1 MAITGRRR
9 CSLARA
15 AKGFPIHA
23 LLRFAAVR
31 TIPPRT
37 TLGNA
42 RPTRRALG
50 TFDATAASA
59 MSRDSV
65 EPSAGVGV
73 LKRSLANAPVFKSI
87 SAHLMDEP
95 PTSIPRPKGE
105 VVNLSHAFCFTCRPR
120 VNDPIITPNM
130 NLIDT
135 QFATRRN
142 VALQPG
148 TLLAALLDRLT
159 RTLGK
164 NPDTATA
171 RDIYDALSLAVRE
184 ELTLRWLAT
193 QRRVANAH
201 VKRVCYFSVEYL
213 PGRSLL
219 NALSSLEGGLLQE
232 ARAALRELG
241 YDLDDIADQEVDP
254 GLGNGGLGRLAACF
268 LDSLATLQYPAVGYG
283 IRYDYGI
290 FTQVIGPDGGQREV
304 ASSWLR
310 LRNVWETPRGNVRF
324 TVRFGGRIDAE
335 ETGAP
340 GDLGRWVGTSD
351 IYAIGFDQLIPGNR
365 GPTVNHLRLWS
376 GRAITPF
383 HIDAFNAGDYA
394 AAVQE
399 QVDAKN
405 LSRVLYPDDSTP
417 QGKELRLK
425 QQYFFVSASLQD
437 ILATHLSE
445 GRSLASMPDSIA
457 IQLND
462 THAAVAIPELMRLL
476 VDEHGLSWNES
487 WLITTRVFAY
497 TNHTLLPEALES
509 WPVAMF
515 ERLLP
520 RHLQII
526 YLINRDFLQSV
537 EARYPG
543 DDERRRSLSIID
555 DTGDRRVRMA
565 HLAVIG
571 SHRVNGVAQLHSD
584 LMRQQVFSGFA
595 DLYPDRFINVTNGIA
610 VRRWLKQS
618 NPGLAAL
625 LTERLGSAWEN
636 DLEEIGRLIGA
647 ADDAEFRRQF
657 RGIKRTNKQRLADE
671 VMRRTGVELSVNSLF
686 DVQVKRIH
694 EYKRQLLNLLYVVS
708 RYRRIRDNPRADI
721 VPRSVIFAGK
731 AAPGYAMAKSVIKL
745 INNVARTVDADPLAR
760 GKLQVAFLPDY
771 DVSLAQKIM
780 PAADLSQQIST
791 AGMEA
796 SGTGNMKL
804 ALNGA
809 LTIGTLDGANIEI
822 RDHVGAE
829 NVFIFG
835 LTADEVAARRCAG
848 YVPRRELD
856 GNPELKSTLCLIE
869 SGFFSPGRPD
879 DAKPVVDRL
888 LSDGEPFMVL
898 ADFAAYVRAQDR
910 VDALYALEDEWSYK
924 AIVNC
929 LNMGYFSSDRSIR
942 EYADRIWGVKPVM
955 KRREFDR
962 PCNNRFRSV
971 LVRRRQARAHIREA
985 RCAFV

>member
-1 MAITGRRR
+1 
-9 CSLARA
+9 
-15 AKGFPIHA
+15 
-23 LLRFAAVR
+23 
-31 TIPPRT
+31 
-37 TLGNA
+37 
-42 RPTRRALG
+42 
-50 TFDATAASA
+50 
-59 MSRDSV
+59 
-65 EPSAGVGV
+65 
-73 LKRSLANAPVFKSI
+73 
-87 SAHLMDEP
+87 
-95 PTSIPRPKGE
+95 
-105 VVNLSHAFCFTCRPR
+105 
-120 VNDPIITPNM
+120 M
-130 NLIDT
+130 NSIDT

-148 TLLAALLDRLT
+148 TLQAALLDRLT

-164 NPDTATA
+164 NPDSATA

-232 ARAALRELG
+232 ARAALRDMG
-241 YDLDDIADQEVDP
+241 HDLDDIAAQEVDP

-268 LDSLATLQYPAVGYG
+268 LDSLATLHYPAVGYG

-290 FTQVIGPDGGQREV
+290 FTQVIGTDGGQREV

-310 LRNVWETPRGNVRF
+310 LRNVWEMPSGSVRF
-324 TVRFGGRIDAE
+324 TVRFGGRIKAPE
-335 ETGAP
+335 NAAP
-340 GDLGRWVGTSD
+340 GDLHQWVDTTD
-351 IYAIGFDQLIPGNR
+351 IYAIGFDQLTPGNR

-383 HIDAFNAGDYA
+383 HIDAFNAGDYP

-399 QVDAKN
+399 QLEAKN

-445 GRSLASMPDSIA
+445 GRTLASIPDSIA

-462 THAAVAIPELMRLL
+462 THPAVAIPELMRLL
-476 VDEHGLSWNES
+476 VDEHGLSWSES
-487 WLITTRVFAY
+487 WHITTRVFSY
-497 TNHTLLPEALES
+497 TNHTLLPEALET
-509 WPVAMF
+509 WPVGMF

-526 YLINRDFLQSV
+526 YVINRDFLQSV
-537 EARYPG
+537 ETRYPG
-543 DDERRRSLSIID
+543 DDERRRRLSIID
-555 DTGDRRVRMA
+555 DGGDRRVRMA

-584 LMRQQVFSGFA
+584 LMRMNVFSGFA
-595 DLYPDRFINVTNGIA
+595 DMYPDRFVNVTNGIA
-610 VRRWLKQS
+610 ARRWLKQS
-618 NPGLAAL
+618 NPGLSSL
-625 LTERLGSAWEN
+625 LTERLGSCWEN
-636 DLEEIGRLIGA
+636 DLEELGRLIGA

-671 VMRRTGVELSVNSLF
+671 IMRRTGVELAINSLF

-694 EYKRQLLNLLYVVS
+694 EYKRQLLNLLYVVT
-708 RYRRIRDNPRADI
+708 RYQRIRENPRADV
-721 VPRSVIFAGK
+721 VPRTVIFAGK
-731 AAPGYAMAKSVIKL
+731 AAPGYAMAKAIIKL
-745 INNVARTVDADPLAR
+745 INNVAHTIDADPTVR
-760 GKLQVAFLPDY
+760 DKLRVVFLPDY
-771 DVSLAQKIM
+771 DVSLAQRIM

-835 LTADEVAARRCAG
+835 LTAEEVAARRSV
-848 YVPRRELD
+848 YQPRRELD
-856 GNPELKSTLCLIE
+856 TNPELKRTLDLIE

-879 DAKPVVDRL
+879 DAKPVVNRL
-888 LSDGEPFMVL
+888 LSDGEPFLVL
-898 ADFAAYVRAQDR
+898 ADFAAYSLAQDR
-910 VDALYALEDEWSYK
+910 VDALYVLEDEWSHK

-942 EYADRIWGVKPVM
+942 EYADRIWAVKPVM
-955 KRREFDR
+955 
-962 PCNNRFRSV
+962 
-971 LVRRRQARAHIREA
+971 
-985 RCAFV
+985 

>member
-1 MAITGRRR
+1 MY
-9 CSLARA
+9 S
-15 AKGFPIHA
+15 
-23 LLRFAAVR
+23 
-31 TIPPRT
+31 
-37 TLGNA
+37 
-42 RPTRRALG
+42 
-50 TFDATAASA
+50 
-59 MSRDSV
+59 
-65 EPSAGVGV
+65 
-73 LKRSLANAPVFKSI
+73 
-87 SAHLMDEP
+87 
-95 PTSIPRPKGE
+95 
-105 VVNLSHAFCFTCRPR
+105 
-120 VNDPIITPNM
+120 
-130 NLIDT
+130 IDT
-135 QFATRRN
+135 QFASRRN
-142 VALQPG
+142 SALQPG
-148 TLLAALLDRLT
+148 TLHAALMERLT

-164 NPDTATA
+164 NPESATA

-193 QRRVANAH
+193 QRRVAKAH

-213 PGRSLL
+213 PGRSLV
-219 NALSSLEGGLLQE
+219 NALSCLEGDLLQE
-232 ARAALRELG
+232 ARAAVRDMG
-241 YDLDDIADQEVDP
+241 HDLDDIAAQEVDP

-290 FTQVIGPDGGQREV
+290 FTQVLGPDGGQREV

-324 TVRFGGRIDAE
+324 TVRFGGRIQ
-335 ETGAP
+335 AP
-340 GDLGRWVGTSD
+340 ESAAADDEHRWVGTSD
-351 IYAIGFDQLIPGNR
+351 IYAIGFDQLIPGNGR
-365 GPTVNHLRLWS
+365 PTVNHLRLWS

-383 HIDAFNAGDYA
+383 HIDAFNAGDYP

-399 QVDAKN
+399 QLEAKN

-437 ILATHLSE
+437 ILVTHLSE
-445 GRSLASMPDSIA
+445 GRSLASMPDAVA
-457 IQLND
+457 IQFND
-462 THAAVAIPELMRLL
+462 THPAVAIAELMRLL
-476 VDEHGLSWNES
+476 IDEHGLSWAES
-487 WLITTRVFAY
+487 WGITTGVFSY
-497 TNHTLLPEALES
+497 TNHTLLPEALET
-509 WPVAMF
+509 WPVSMF

-526 YLINRDFLQSV
+526 YLINRDFLQSL

-543 DDERRRSLSIID
+543 DDERRRRLSIID

-584 LMRQQVFSGFA
+584 LMRQQVFCGFA

-618 NPGLAAL
+618 NPGLSAL
-625 LTERLGSAWEN
+625 LTEHLGSAWEN
-636 DLEEIGRLIGA
+636 DLEELGRLIGA
-647 ADDAEFRRQF
+647 ADDAEFRRRF
-657 RGIKRTNKQRLADE
+657 RGIKRTHKQRLAGE
-671 VMRRTGVELSVNSLF
+671 GMRRTGVEISVDSLF

-731 AAPGYAMAKSVIKL
+731 AAPGYAMAKAIVKL
-745 INNVARTVDADPLAR
+745 INNVARTIDMDPAMR
-760 GKLQVAFLPDY
+760 DKLRVVFLPDY
-771 DVSLAQKIM
+771 DVSLAQRIM

-835 LTADEVAARRCAG
+835 LTAEEVAARRPG
-848 YVPRRELD
+848 YQPRRELD
-856 GNPELKSTLCLIE
+856 TNPELKRTLDLID

-879 DAKPVVDRL
+879 DAKPVVNRL
-888 LSDGEPFMVL
+888 LSDGEPFLVL
-898 ADFAAYVRAQDR
+898 ADFAAYALAQDQ
-910 VDALYALEDEWSYK
+910 VDALYASEEEWSRK

-942 EYADRIWGVKPVM
+942 EYADRIWAVKPVM
-955 KRREFDR
+955 
-962 PCNNRFRSV
+962 
-971 LVRRRQARAHIREA
+971 
-985 RCAFV
+985 

>member
-1 MAITGRRR
+1 M
-9 CSLARA
+9 
-15 AKGFPIHA
+15 
-23 LLRFAAVR
+23 
-31 TIPPRT
+31 
-37 TLGNA
+37 
-42 RPTRRALG
+42 
-50 TFDATAASA
+50 
-59 MSRDSV
+59 DS
-65 EPSAGVGV
+65 
-73 LKRSLANAPVFKSI
+73 
-87 SAHLMDEP
+87 
-95 PTSIPRPKGE
+95 
-105 VVNLSHAFCFTCRPR
+105 
-120 VNDPIITPNM
+120 
-130 NLIDT
+130 IDT

-148 TLLAALLDRLT
+148 TLQAALLDRLT

-164 NPDTATA
+164 NPDSATA

-193 QRRVANAH
+193 QRRVAKAH

-219 NALSSLEGGLLQE
+219 NALSSLDGGLLQE
-232 ARAALRELG
+232 ARAALNDMG
-241 YDLDDIADQEVDP
+241 HDLDDIAAQEVDP

-290 FTQVIGPDGGQREV
+290 FTQVIGADGGQREV

-310 LRNVWETPRGNVRF
+310 LRNVWESPRGNVRF
-324 TVRFGGRIDAE
+324 IVRFGGRIAAPENADA
-335 ETGAP
+335 
-340 GDLGRWVGTSD
+340 GDVHRWVDTDD

-383 HIDAFNAGDYA
+383 HIDAFNAGDYD
-394 AAVQE
+394 AAVRE
-399 QVDAKN
+399 QVAAKN

-462 THAAVAIPELMRLL
+462 THPTVAIPELMRLL
-476 VDEHGLSWNES
+476 IDEHGLSWSES
-487 WLITTRVFAY
+487 WQITTRVFSY
-497 TNHTLLPEALES
+497 TNHTLLPEALET
-509 WPVAMF
+509 WPVVLF

-526 YLINRDFLQSV
+526 YLINRDFLMSV
-537 EARYPG
+537 DARYPG
-543 DDERRRSLSIID
+543 DHDRQRRLSIID
-555 DTGDRRVRMA
+555 DGGDRRVRMA

-584 LMRQQVFSGFA
+584 LMRKQVFSGFA
-595 DLYPDRFINVTNGIA
+595 DLYPDRFVNVTNGIA

-618 NPGLAAL
+618 NPGLSAL
-625 LTERLGSAWEN
+625 LTDALGSAWEN
-636 DLEEIGRLIGA
+636 DLEELGRLTGA
-647 ADDAEFRRQF
+647 AEDAEFRRQF
-657 RGIKRTNKQRLADE
+657 RAIKRANKRRLADE
-671 VMRRTGVELSVNSLF
+671 VMRRTGVEISIDSLF

-694 EYKRQLLNLLYVVS
+694 EYKRQLLNLLYVVT
-708 RYRRIRDNPRADI
+708 RYRRIRENPHARV

-731 AAPGYAMAKSVIKL
+731 AAPGYAMAKAIIKL
-745 INNVARTVDADPLAR
+745 INNVARTIDADPAVR
-760 GKLQVAFLPDY
+760 DKLRVAFLPDY

-835 LTADEVAARRCAG
+835 LTAAEVAARRPG
-848 YVPRRELD
+848 YQPRRELD
-856 GNPELKSTLCLIE
+856 ANPELRKTLDLIE

-879 DAKPVVDRL
+879 DAKPVIDRL

-898 ADFAAYVRAQDR
+898 ADFPAYSAAQEQ
-910 VDALYALEDEWSYK
+910 VDALYVLEDEWSRK
-924 AIVNC
+924 TILNS

-942 EYADRIWGVKPVM
+942 EYADRIWAVKPVM
-955 KRREFDR
+955 
-962 PCNNRFRSV
+962 
-971 LVRRRQARAHIREA
+971 
-985 RCAFV
+985 

>member
-1 MAITGRRR
+1 
-9 CSLARA
+9 
-15 AKGFPIHA
+15 
-23 LLRFAAVR
+23 
-31 TIPPRT
+31 
-37 TLGNA
+37 
-42 RPTRRALG
+42 
-50 TFDATAASA
+50 
-59 MSRDSV
+59 
-65 EPSAGVGV
+65 
-73 LKRSLANAPVFKSI
+73 
-87 SAHLMDEP
+87 
-95 PTSIPRPKGE
+95 
-105 VVNLSHAFCFTCRPR
+105 
-120 VNDPIITPNM
+120 M
-130 NLIDT
+130 NSIDT

-148 TLLAALLDRLT
+148 TLQAALLDRLT

-164 NPDTATA
+164 NPDSATP

-232 ARAALRELG
+232 ARAALRDMGHEL
-241 YDLDDIADQEVDP
+241 DEIAAQEVDP

-268 LDSLATLQYPAVGYG
+268 LDSLATLHYPAVGYG

-290 FTQVIGPDGGQREV
+290 FTQVIGTDGGQREV

-310 LRNVWETPRGNVRF
+310 LRNVWETASGNVRF
-324 TVRFGGRIDAE
+324 TVRFGGRIKAPE
-335 ETGAP
+335 NAAP
-340 GDLGRWVGTSD
+340 GDSHRWVDTTD
-351 IYAIGFDQLIPGNR
+351 IYAIGFDQLTPGNR

-376 GRAITPF
+376 GRAINPF
-383 HIDAFNAGDYA
+383 QIDAFNAGDYA

-399 QVDAKN
+399 QVEAKN

-445 GRSLASMPDSIA
+445 GRTLASMPDSIA

-462 THAAVAIPELMRLL
+462 THPAVAIPELMRLL
-476 VDEHGLSWNES
+476 VDERGLSWAES
-487 WLITTRVFAY
+487 WQITTGVFSY
-497 TNHTLLPEALES
+497 TNHTLLPEALET

-537 EARYPG
+537 ETRYPG
-543 DDERRRSLSIID
+543 DDERRRRLSIID
-555 DTGDRRVRMA
+555 DGGDRRVRMA

-584 LMRQQVFSGFA
+584 LMRMHVFSGFA
-595 DLYPDRFINVTNGIA
+595 DMYPDRFINVTNGIA

-618 NPGLAAL
+618 NPGLSAL
-625 LTERLGSAWEN
+625 LTEHLGSCWEN
-636 DLEEIGRLIGA
+636 DLEELGRLTGA
-647 ADDAEFRRQF
+647 AEDAEFRRQF

-671 VMRRTGVELSVNSLF
+671 IMRRTGVELSVNSLF

-694 EYKRQLLNLLYVVS
+694 EYKRQLLNLLYVVT
-708 RYRRIRDNPRADI
+708 RYQRIRENPSADV
-721 VPRSVIFAGK
+721 VPRTVIFAGK
-731 AAPGYAMAKSVIKL
+731 AAPGYAMAKAIIKL
-745 INNVARTVDADPLAR
+745 INNVARTIDADPAMHD
-760 GKLQVAFLPDY
+760 KLRVVFLPDY
-771 DVSLAQKIM
+771 DVSLAQRIM

-835 LTADEVAARRCAG
+835 LTAEEVAARRPG
-848 YVPRRELD
+848 YQPQRELD
-856 GNPELKSTLCLIE
+856 ANPELKRTLDLIE

-879 DAKPVVDRL
+879 DAKPVVSRL
-888 LSDGEPFMVL
+888 LSDGEPFLVL
-898 ADFAAYVRAQDR
+898 ADFAAYALAQDQ
-910 VDALYALEDEWSYK
+910 VDALYASEDEWSHK

-942 EYADRIWGVKPVM
+942 EYADRIWAVKPVM
-955 KRREFDR
+955 
-962 PCNNRFRSV
+962 
-971 LVRRRQARAHIREA
+971 
-985 RCAFV
+985 

>member
-1 MAITGRRR
+1 
-9 CSLARA
+9 
-15 AKGFPIHA
+15 
-23 LLRFAAVR
+23 
-31 TIPPRT
+31 
-37 TLGNA
+37 
-42 RPTRRALG
+42 
-50 TFDATAASA
+50 
-59 MSRDSV
+59 
-65 EPSAGVGV
+65 
-73 LKRSLANAPVFKSI
+73 
-87 SAHLMDEP
+87 
-95 PTSIPRPKGE
+95 
-105 VVNLSHAFCFTCRPR
+105 
-120 VNDPIITPNM
+120 M
-130 NLIDT
+130 NSIDT

-148 TLLAALLDRLT
+148 TLQAALLDRLT

-164 NPDTATA
+164 SVDSATA

-213 PGRSLL
+213 PGRSLM
-219 NALSSLEGGLLQE
+219 NALSSLEGGLLHE
-232 ARAALRELG
+232 ARTALRELG
-241 YDLDDIADQEVDP
+241 HDLEDIAAQEVDP

-268 LDSLATLQYPAVGYG
+268 LDSLATLHYPAVGYG

-290 FTQVIGPDGGQREV
+290 FTQVIGADGGQREV

-310 LRNVWETPRGNVRF
+310 LRNVWESAPGSVRF
-324 TVRFGGRIDAE
+324 AVRFGGRVEPLESA
-335 ETGAP
+335 AP
-340 GDLGRWVGTSD
+340 GAAGNGSPGDAHRWVDTTD
-351 IYAIGFDQLIPGNR
+351 IYAVGFDQLIPGNR

-394 AAVQE
+394 AAVHE
-399 QVDAKN
+399 QVAAKN

-437 ILATHLSE
+437 ILATHLRE
-445 GRSLASMPDSIA
+445 GRSLASLPDSVA

-462 THAAVAIPELMRLL
+462 THPAVAIPELMRLL
-476 VDEHGLSWNES
+476 IDEHGVSWS
-487 WLITTRVFAY
+487 DGWQITTSVFSY
-497 TNHTLLPEALES
+497 TNHTLLPEALET

-543 DDERRRSLSIID
+543 DDGRRRCLSIID
-555 DTGDRRVRMA
+555 DEGDRRVRMA
-565 HLAVIG
+565 HIAVIG
-571 SHRVNGVAQLHSD
+571 SHKVNGVAQLHSD
-584 LMRQQVFSGFA
+584 LMRKQVFSGFA
-595 DLYPDRFINVTNGIA
+595 EMYPDRFINVTNGIA
-610 VRRWLKQS
+610 ARRWLKQS
-618 NPGLAAL
+618 NPGLSAL
-625 LTERLGSAWEN
+625 LTERLGPSWEN
-636 DLEEIGRLIGA
+636 DLEELGRLVGA
-647 ADDAEFRRQF
+647 AGDAEFRRQF

-671 VMRRTGVELSVNSLF
+671 VMRRTGVELAVDSLF

-694 EYKRQLLNLLYVVS
+694 EYKRQLLNLLYVVT
-708 RYRRIRDNPRADI
+708 RYRRIRENPHADV

-731 AAPGYAMAKSVIKL
+731 AAPGYAMAKAIIKL
-745 INNVARTVDADPLAR
+745 INNVARTVDADPAMR
-760 GKLQVAFLPDY
+760 EKLRVVFLPDY

-829 NVFIFG
+829 NMFIFG
-835 LTADEVAARRCAG
+835 LTAQEAAARRAAG
-848 YVPRRELD
+848 YRPRLELEA
-856 GNPELKSTLCLIE
+856 NPDLKGTLDLIE

-879 DAKPVVDRL
+879 DAKPVVNRL
-888 LSDGEPFMVL
+888 LSDGEPFLVL
-898 ADFAAYVRAQDR
+898 ADFAAYARAQDA
-910 VDALYALEDEWSYK
+910 VDSLYLLEDEWSQR
-924 AIVNC
+924 ASVNC

-942 EYADRIWGVKPVM
+942 EYADRIWAVKPVM
-955 KRREFDR
+955 
-962 PCNNRFRSV
+962 
-971 LVRRRQARAHIREA
+971 
-985 RCAFV
+985 